1 MTPQTLRAII
11 GDDLLLRDM
20 LDDALRGRQG
30 ERTDLVDNINKVD
43 RPDGTSKDR
52 ALRKLPTGAPELHER
67 VLAGELTPH
76 AAMVQAGFR
85 HRTDTDTDELPKDR
99 TLRVRV
105 NDGPVFSA
113 RPELGNRDFYWVGE
127 YVDEL
132 NRAR

>member
-1 MTPQTLRAII
+1 
-11 GDDLLLRDM
+11 M

-30 ERTDLVDNINKVD
+30 ERTDLVDNINKVN

-52 ALRKLPTGAPELHER
+52 ALRKLRTDAPELHEK

-85 HRTDTDTDELPKDR
+85 HRTFTDELHKDR
-99 TLRVRV
+99 PLWVCV

-113 RPELGNRDFYWVGE
+113 RPELGDRDFY
-127 YVDEL
+127 
-132 NRAR
+132 